1 MTTVP
6 DPSIQ
11 MSLAFKEP
19 LALMSPDQI
28 YARAS
33 QKLFESLN
41 EDRRIERK
49 PIGIHAE
56 ELAKYFSM
64 WANTKPDGGVIVVG
78 IQDDGTVS
86 KAGASVSSECIN
98 RLEGAGYT
106 YCPEA
111 RIESKRISA
120 FGESGEEDF
129 LLVFR
134 VPYDPH
140 RVVKTV
146 SGEAYIRIADKKI
159 KLKPDEVYHLST
171 DRGQIDVEQELI
183 DLSYPEDLQFSALSQ
198 YADSVKKAHDLDEGK
213 SIAEILE
220 YQHLGKRKVGA
231 FRPNTACVLL
241 FAKDTRQYFPGCKVR
256 FLRFEGEHE
265 GTGEGLNVIKDEEV
279 SGTVPEIIARTE
291 AILDS
296 QLRTF
301 SKLGKDGKFY
311 TAPEYPK
318 MAWYEAIVNACVHRS
333 YALRTMNIFVKMF
346 DDRLE
351 IESPGGFPP
360 LVSPQNIYDM
370 HQPRNPH
377 LMTAMRYLSFVK
389 AMNEGTRRMRDT
401 MSAASLPVPEFAER
415 SGDYSHKVR
424 VTLRNSVK
432 QRKVWVVSDVNTLI
446 GEQLAKGLSEFE
458 KLAVNFAAEHGR
470 INVSQLQRLTGK
482 SWPSAS
488 KCLKTLG
495 EKGVLEFHHRAF
507 IERDPQAFYTLKALG
522 KD

>member
-1 MTTVP
+1 MEKYKLSGQQLVLGFTG
-6 DPSIQ
+6 
-11 MSLAFKEP
+11 P
-19 LALMSPDQI
+19 LALLSPDQI

-33 QKLFESLN
+33 QKLFESLK

-64 WANTKPDGGVIVVG
+64 WANTKPDGGIVVVG
-78 IQDDGTVS
+78 IQDDGAIS
-86 KAGASVSSECIN
+86 SGGSSVSTDSVN
-98 RLEGAGYT
+98 RLEAAGYT

-111 RIESKRISA
+111 QVESKRISA
-120 FGESGEEDF
+120 FRDDGTEDF

-134 VPYDPH
+134 IPYNPH
-140 RVVKTV
+140 KVIKTV
-146 SGEAYIRIADKKI
+146 SGESYIRIADQKI
-159 KLKPDEVYHLST
+159 KLKPDQVYHLST
-171 DRGQIDVEQELI
+171 DRGQIDVEQELT
-183 DLSYPEDLQFSALSQ
+183 DLQYPNDLDWDAVTQ
-198 YADSVKKAHDLDEGK
+198 YVNAVSKAHELEEGK
-213 SIAEILE
+213 LASEILE
-220 YQHLGKRKVGA
+220 YQHLGKRKGGS

-241 FAKDTRQYFPGCKVR
+241 FAKDPISLFPGCKIR
-256 FLRFEGEHE
+256 FLRYEGEHE
-265 GTGEGLNVIKDEEV
+265 GTGEGLNIIKDQDV
-279 SGTVPEIIARTE
+279 VGTVPVIIAKME
-291 AILDS
+291 GILDS

-333 YALRTMNIFVKMF
+333 YALKTMNIFVKMF

-401 MSAASLPVPEFAER
+401 MTAALLPLPEFTEK
-415 SGDYSHKVR
+415 SGDFSHKVR

-432 QRKVWVVSDVNTLI
+432 QRKVWVVSDVNALI
-446 GEQLAKGLSEFE
+446 GEQLAKGLNEVE
-458 KLAVNFAAEHGR
+458 KLAVNFAAEHEQ

-488 KCLKTLG
+488 KCLRGLA
-495 EKGVLEFHHRAF
+495 ERGVFEFHHRDF
-507 IERDPQAFYTLKALG
+507 IDRDPQAFYTLKGLG
-522 KD
+522 GD

>member
-1 MTTVP
+1 MGKIP
-6 DPSIQ
+6 DLSQ
-11 MSLAFKEP
+11 QLSLAFKEP

-28 YARAS
+28 FARAS
-33 QKLFESLN
+33 QKLFESLK

-78 IQDDGTVS
+78 IDDDGLVS
-86 KAGASVSSECIN
+86 KAGSSIAMEAVN

-106 YCPEA
+106 YCPDA
-111 RIESKRISA
+111 RVESKRISA
-120 FGESGEEDF
+120 IGECGEEDF

-134 VPYDPH
+134 IPYDPH
-140 RVVKTV
+140 KVIKTV
-146 SGEAYIRIADKKI
+146 SGEAYIRIADRKI

-171 DRGQIDVEQELI
+171 DRGQIDVEQELLDI
-183 DLSYPEDLQFSALSQ
+183 SYPDDLDWNSVSQ
-198 YADSVKKAHDLDEGK
+198 YASAVKKAHELDESK
-213 SIAEILE
+213 SVAEILE
-220 YQHLGKRKVGA
+220 YQHLGKRKAGV
-231 FRPNTACVLL
+231 FRPNVACGLL
-241 FAKDTRQYFPGCKVR
+241 FAKDPVGLLPGCKIR
-256 FLRFEGEHE
+256 FLRYEGEHE
-265 GTGEGLNVIKDEEV
+265 GTGESLNVIKDQEV
-279 SGTVPEIIARTE
+279 TGTVPEIIARTE

-351 IESPGGFPP
+351 VESPGGFPP

-377 LMTAMRYLSFVK
+377 LMTAMRYLAFVK

-401 MSAASLPVPEFAER
+401 MSAALLPLPEFAEK
-415 SGDYSHKVR
+415 SGESSHKVR

-432 QRKVWVVSDVNTLI
+432 QRKVWVLADVNALI
-446 GEQLAKGLSEFE
+446 GEQLSKGLNEVE

-470 INVSQLQRLTGK
+470 INVSQLQRLTGR

-488 KCLKTLG
+488 KCLRALG
-495 EKGVLEFHHRAF
+495 EKGVFEFHHRDF
-507 IERDPQAFYTLKALG
+507 IDRDPQAFYTLKTLG
-522 KD
+522 KV

>member
-1 MTTVP
+1 MTWT
-6 DPSIQ
+6 SEQ
-11 MSLAFKEP
+11 LKLTFTEP
-19 LALMSPDQI
+19 LALLTPDQI
-28 YARAS
+28 FSRAS
-33 QKLFESLN
+33 QKLFESLK

-56 ELAKYFSM
+56 ELAKYISM

-78 IQDDGTVS
+78 IQDDGQVS
-86 KAGASVSSECIN
+86 KAGVSISAEAVN

-120 FGESGEEDF
+120 IGENGEEDF

-134 VPYDPH
+134 IPYDPH
-140 RVVKTV
+140 KVIKTV
-146 SGEAYIRIADKKI
+146 SGDAYIRIADRKI

-171 DRGQIDVEQELI
+171 DRGQIEVEQELI
-183 DLSYPEDLQFSALSQ
+183 DSSCLDDLDSTALSQ
-198 YADSVKKAHDLDEGK
+198 YVNAVKKAHELDDTK
-213 SIAEILE
+213 SASEILE
-220 YQHLGKRKVGA
+220 YQHLGKRKAGI
-231 FRPNTACVLL
+231 FRPNAACVLL
-241 FAKDTRQYFPGCKVR
+241 FAKDPIALFPGCKIR
-256 FLRFEGEHE
+256 FLRYEGERE
-265 GTGEGLNVIKDEEV
+265 STGESLNVIKDEEV
-279 SGTVPEIIARTE
+279 TGTVPEIIARTE

-333 YALRTMNIFVKMF
+333 YALKTMCTFVKMF

-377 LMTAMRYLSFVK
+377 LMTAMRYLAFVK
-389 AMNEGTRRMRDT
+389 AMTEGTRRMRDT
-401 MSAASLPVPEFAER
+401 MSAAQLPLPEFSEKA
-415 SGDYSHKVR
+415 GDSSHKVR

-432 QRKVWVVSDVNTLI
+432 QRKVWVVADVNALI
-446 GEQLAKGLSEFE
+446 GEQLSKGLNEVE
-458 KLAVNFAAEHGR
+458 KLAVNFAAEHER
-470 INVSQLQRLTGK
+470 INVSQLQRLTAK

-488 KCLKTLG
+488 KCLRQLA
-495 EKGVLEFHHRAF
+495 EKGVFEFHHRDSLD
-507 IERDPQAFYTLKALG
+507 RDPQAYYTLKTLG
-522 KD
+522 AK

>member
-1 MTTVP
+1 
-6 DPSIQ
+6 
-11 MSLAFKEP
+11 
-19 LALMSPDQI
+19 
-28 YARAS
+28 
-33 QKLFESLN
+33 
-41 EDRRIERK
+41 
-49 PIGIHAE
+49 
-56 ELAKYFSM
+56 M

-78 IQDDGTVS
+78 IQDNGVVSRGGT
-86 KAGASVSSECIN
+86 SVSTEAIN
-98 RLEGAGYT
+98 RLEAAGYT

-120 FGESGEEDF
+120 FREDGTEDF

-140 RVVKTV
+140 RVIKTV

-159 KLKPDEVYHLST
+159 KLKPDEIYHLST
-171 DRGQIDVEQELI
+171 DRGQIDVEQESLDI
-183 DLSYPEDLQFSALSQ
+183 AYPDDLDLAALTQ
-198 YADSVKKAHDLDEGK
+198 YVNAVKKAHELDDSK
-213 SIAEILE
+213 PASEILE
-220 YQHLGKRKVGA
+220 YQHLGKRKAGL
-231 FRPNTACVLL
+231 FHPNLACGLL
-241 FAKDTRQYFPGCKVR
+241 FAKDPLAFSPGCKIR
-256 FLRFEGEHE
+256 FLRYEGERE
-265 GTGEGLNVIKDEEV
+265 GTGESLNVIKDQDV
-279 SGTVPEIIARTE
+279 TGTVPEIIAKTE

-333 YALRTMNIFVKMF
+333 YALKTMNIFVKMF
-346 DDRLE
+346 NDRLE
-351 IESPGGFPP
+351 VESPGGFPP

-377 LMTAMRYLSFVK
+377 LMTAMRYLAFVK

-401 MSAASLPVPEFAER
+401 MSAASLPLPEFAEK
-415 SGDYSHKVR
+415 SGESSHKVR

-432 QRKVWVVSDVNTLI
+432 QRKVWVVADVNTLI
-446 GEQLAKGLSEFE
+446 GEQLSKGLDEIE

-482 SWPSAS
+482 SWPSSS
-488 KCLKTLG
+488 KCLQHLA
-495 EKGVLEFHHRAF
+495 EKGVFEFHHRDF
-507 IERDPQAFYTLKALG
+507 IDRDPQAFYTLKTLG
-522 KD
+522 KP